1 MKKVLAILALA
12 LTQLPAVAQYRYQG
26 HHNHYHDNSGR
37 WLAPLIVGG
46 VVGYAISKNSSSTT
60 EQVIVQQSV
69 VTEPGAVVIQTQR
82 CTAWQEVVRY
92 DGSVLRQRTC
102 TQ

>member
-1 MKKVLAILALA
+1 MKKVLAIAVLTLA
-12 LTQLPAVAQYRYQG
+12 QLPAMAQYRYHG
-26 HHNHYHDNSGR
+26 HHNYYHDNSGR

-46 VVGYAISKNSSSTT
+46 VVGYAISRNSSSNT
-60 EQVIVQQSV
+60 EQVIVQQPV
-69 VTEPGAVVIQTQR
+69 AIEPGAVVIQTQR
-82 CTAWQEVVRY
+82 CTAWQEVVRH